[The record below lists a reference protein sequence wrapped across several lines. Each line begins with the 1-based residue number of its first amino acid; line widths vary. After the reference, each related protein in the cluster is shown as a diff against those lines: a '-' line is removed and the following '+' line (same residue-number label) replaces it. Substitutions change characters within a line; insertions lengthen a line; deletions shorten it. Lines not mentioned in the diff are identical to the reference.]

1 MTADRKQSAVARR
14 VSKHIDNTTSQYQ
27 STLDATL
34 EQRITQAELGL
45 NSVTNQEYY
54 TTITANDANALANS
68 VNATLTTQLDPTIS
82 GTLANLVQRASYYY
96 LRYLT
101 TIDLGTSGT
110 GNGPLSNGMK
120 LSLNI
125 GTGYSYTKDQD
136 LTVISEDV
144 PEAFIRG
151 KVASYDTT
159 TGILSVYAEEVG
171 KGSSNRWTVNVGAP
185 TIQRYDLDGGF
196 ASTDINGGTA
206 AAGGGFDIDGG
217 VA

>member
-14 VSKHIDNTTSQYQ
+14 VSKHLDSLNNQVLNIADTNAERRLSTIELFVNDLSLKAYNTNNLALTTND
-27 STLDATL
+27 TL
-34 EQRITQAELGL
+34 
-45 NSVTNQEYY
+45 N
-54 TTITANDANALANS
+54 
-68 VNATLTTQLDPTIS
+68 TQLDPTIS
-82 GTLANLVQRASYYY
+82 GTLANLAQRASAYY
-96 LRYLT
+96 LRFLN
-101 TIDLGTSGT
+101 TINLGTSGT

-120 LSLNI
+120 FSLNI

-136 LTVISEDV
+136 ITINSDDV

-159 TGILSVYAEEVG
+159 TGILYVYAEEVG
-171 KGSSNRWTVNVGAP
+171 KGSSNRWTVNIGAP

>member
-1 MTADRKQSAVARR
+1 MTADKKQSAVSRR
-14 VSKHIDNTTSQYQ
+14 VSKHLDGLSTQYFENIDNNINQRLTT
-27 STLDATL
+27 T
-34 EQRITQAELGL
+34 ELSL
-45 NSVTNQEYY
+45 NSLTDKEYY
-54 TTITANDANALANS
+54 TGIIARNADLLANT
-68 VNATLTTQLDPTIS
+68 VNITLNTQLDPNIS

-96 LRYLT
+96 LRFLN
-101 TIDLGTSGT
+101 TINLGTSGT

-120 LSLNI
+120 LALNI

-136 LTVISEDV
+136 ITINSEDV

-171 KGSSNRWTVNVGAP
+171 KGSSDRWTVNVGAP